1 MLKFGEGGVLLNLAN
16 CQECLFSTKVS
27 QLNFEVS
34 LIKTVVE
41 AVSKQ
46 SIHGS
51 ICGEIFNTRKKSTQL
66 LFWKKV
72 FIVGTDFFLILILF
86 YFSEELSRIE
96 GQ

>member
-1 MLKFGEGGVLLNLAN
+1 MGVSA
-16 CQECLFSTKVS
+16 ERSSTP
-27 QLNFEVS
+27 E
-34 LIKTVVE
+34 
-41 AVSKQ
+41 
-46 SIHGS
+46 
-51 ICGEIFNTRKKSTQL
+51 KKSTQL